1 MKRAILSAV
10 LLAAALIFQLTVV
23 NRLPLP
29 GAGTPDLVLL
39 LVVTLGLC
47 GGPSA
52 GAVTGFCAGLGLDLA
67 PPGSYLIGE
76 YALAFCLV
84 GYLCGRLRSVVDR
97 SALLTV
103 GLAMLAAAAGEALV
117 ALLGLMLS
125 DPQVTWPA
133 VRQVL
138 PAATLYDIVLVPFV
152 LYAVVRVVRWA
163 DSLGRYRAASDQPA
177 DGAALLARAQAGGSL
192 PRGSLPGGAG
202 LGALG
207 IGGTVLGGAG
217 LLGGAGWLAGP
228 QGARSPRGGGRKSTA
243 RAPRLREAAARPGD
257 GWVGGGPR
265 PGMLASQRPAPARP
279 LRPGRPPKL
288 RPGSGSPG
296 SAVARPPRTLP
307 PSPANL
313 RIGAGRRKDGSIGRG
328 PGSVAGAGP
337 AGAALRAR
345 GKSGPPG
352 SAFRTRRPDAGRP
365 GGLTRAGVA
374 PAGGK
379 FRPDPRMRGGSSS
392 AGAIQRA
399 ALPTRR
405 AALSSRRVPLRLGS
419 ARRHDG
425 VLGGSV
431 LGGSAAGGR
440 WGGGTIGL
448 GARRGLARPVS
459 LRLGS
464 SRRGDGTV
472 AGLASRRR
480 FTVGS
485 RQAAPK
491 FRSGSLVGGRSVF
504 GRRSVLG
511 GRKRSTFGSG
521 RRSLLSGLTR
531 GRAGSRSTVWR
542 IGSRRTGGLR

>member
-1 MKRAILSAV
+1 VKRAILSAV
-10 LLAAALIFQLTVV
+10 LLAAALVFQLTVV

-52 GAVTGFCAGLGLDLA
+52 GAVTGFCAGLGVDLA

-103 GLAMLAAAAGEALV
+103 ALAMVAAAAGEALV

-125 DPQVTWPA
+125 DPQVTWLA

-138 PAATLYDIVLVPFV
+138 PAAVLYDIAGVAFV
-152 LYAVVRVVRWA
+152 LYAVVRMVRWA

-228 QGARSPRGGGRKSTA
+228 QGSRSPRGGGRKGTA

-265 PGMLASQRPAPARP
+265 PGMLASHRPAPARP
-279 LRPGRPPKL
+279 IRPGRPPKL

-307 PSPANL
+307 RSPANL

-328 PGSVAGAGP
+328 PSSVAGAGP
-337 AGAALRAR
+337 AGSALRAR

-352 SAFRTRRPDAGRP
+352 SAFRRRRPDAGRP

-374 PAGGK
+374 SAGGK

-399 ALPTRR
+399 ALPSRR
-405 AALSSRRVPLRLGS
+405 AVLSSRRVPLRLGS

-425 VLGGSV
+425 VLGG
-431 LGGSAAGGR
+431 GGSGAGGR
-440 WGGGTIGL
+440 GGGGGTIGL

-491 FRSGSLVGGRSVF
+491 FRSGSLGGGRPVL

-511 GRKRSTFGSG
+511 GRKRSLFGSG
-521 RRSLLSGLTR
+521 RRSLLGGLTR

>member
-1 MKRAILSAV
+1 VKRAILSAV
-10 LLAAALIFQLTVV
+10 LLAAALVFQLTVV

-47 GGPSA
+47 SGPSA

-103 GLAMLAAAAGEALV
+103 VLAMVAAAAGEALV

-138 PAATLYDIVLVPFV
+138 PAAILYDIVLVPFV
-152 LYAVVRVVRWA
+152 LYAVVWVVRWA
-163 DSLGRYRAASDQPA
+163 DSLGGYRAASDQPA

-228 QGARSPRGGGRKSTA
+228 QGARSPKGGGRKGGA

-265 PGMLASQRPAPARP
+265 PGMLASRRPAPARP

-296 SAVARPPRTLP
+296 SAVARPPRALP

-328 PGSVAGAGP
+328 VGPAGAG
-337 AGAALRAR
+337 AAAAALRAR

-374 PAGGK
+374 SPGGR

-399 ALPTRR
+399 ALPARR
-405 AALSSRRVPLRLGS
+405 AVLTSRRVPLRLGS

-425 VLGGSV
+425 VLGG
-431 LGGSAAGGR
+431 GGSGAGGR
-440 WGGGTIGL
+440 LGGGTIGL
-448 GARRGLARPVS
+448 GARRGLGARPVS

-480 FTVGS
+480 FTVGA

-491 FRSGSLVGGRSVF
+491 FRSGSLGGGRSVL

-521 RRSLLSGLTR
+521 RRSLLGGLTR